1 MEFEVI
7 RSDRKTMA
15 AEIKQNKLIVRAPR
29 WATDDDVDRFLR
41 QNEKW
46 VENHL
51 AKAQARERAREGV
64 RKLSPDEIDALAKS
78 ARETIPER
86 VAHYAPLIGVT
97 YGRVSIRRQRS
108 RWGSCSSKGN
118 LNFNCLLMLAPPGV
132 LDSVV
137 VHELCHRKEMN
148 HSKKFYAEVLR
159 VFPDYWE
166 QHKWLK
172 ENVDVI
178 MAMLDE

>member
-15 AEIKQNKLIVRAPR
+15 AEIKHNKLIVRAPR
-29 WATDDDVDRFLR
+29 WATDNDVDRFLR

-46 VENHL
+46 IEKHL
-51 AKAQARERAREGV
+51 AKARAREKARECV
-64 RKLSPDEIDALAKS
+64 RKLTPEEINALAKS

-86 VAHYAPLIGVT
+86 VAHYAPLVGVT
-97 YGRVSIRRQRS
+97 YGSIAIRRQRS

-137 VHELCHRKEMN
+137 VHELCHRREMN

-159 VFPDYWE
+159 VFPDYWQ

-172 ENVDVI
+172 ENGDVI

>member
-15 AEIKQNKLIVRAPR
+15 AEIKHGKLIVRAPL
-29 WATDDDVDRFLR
+29 WAADNDVDRFLR

-46 VENHL
+46 IDKHL
-51 AKAQARERAREGV
+51 AKAQAREKARQGV
-64 RKLSPDEIDALAKS
+64 QKLSPDETDALVKS

-86 VAHYAPLIGVT
+86 VAYYAPLIGVT
-97 YGRVSIRRQRS
+97 YGKITIRRQRS

-132 LDSVV
+132 IDSVV

-172 ENVDVI
+172 ENGDII